1 MDGTEELCAAHSMRR
16 AVLGGAYVDSMT
28 ADSAR

>member
-1 MDGTEELCAAHSMRR
+1 MDGTEELSAAHAMRR
-16 AVLGGAYVDSMT
+16 AVLGDAYVDSMT